1 MEAKRGHISGNQ
13 KLSQKPQ
20 QVSAPAS
27 MPLVKMFHLPG
38 SLGHEA
44 GADTCW
50 GFWESFW
57 FPEMCP
63 LFASIF
69 QSGEGDN

>member
-1 MEAKRGHISGNQ
+1 MFG
-13 KLSQKPQ
+13 Q
-20 QVSAPAS
+20 QQAMSCLFKVT